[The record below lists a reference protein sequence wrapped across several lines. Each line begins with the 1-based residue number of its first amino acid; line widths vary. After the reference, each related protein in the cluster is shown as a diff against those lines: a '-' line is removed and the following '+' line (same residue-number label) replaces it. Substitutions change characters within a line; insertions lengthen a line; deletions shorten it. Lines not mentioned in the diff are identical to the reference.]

1 MATKAYSNTFKSL
14 PKVTQVD
21 KAALSGVQ
29 VDYNLEAYY
38 IYDLAKYL
46 NAQWIT
52 TGCLRPVKVNF
63 KYFKKDLIKESKQ
76 N

>member
-1 MATKAYSNTFKSL
+1 MFFVLNNLEITSRSSESDYRQPPRVATKTYSNTFKSL

-46 NAQWIT
+46 NAQ
-52 TGCLRPVKVNF
+52 
-63 KYFKKDLIKESKQ
+63 
-76 N
+76 

>member
-1 MATKAYSNTFKSL
+1 MFFVLNNSEITSRSSESDYRQLRVVTKAYSNTFKSL

-29 VDYNLEAYY
+29 VDYSLEAYY

-46 NAQWIT
+46 NAQ
-52 TGCLRPVKVNF
+52 
-63 KYFKKDLIKESKQ
+63 
-76 N
+76 

>member
-1 MATKAYSNTFKSL
+1 MFFVLNNLEITSRSSESDYRQLRVATKTYSNTFKSL

-29 VDYNLEAYY
+29 VDYSLEAYY

-46 NAQWIT
+46 NAQ
-52 TGCLRPVKVNF
+52 
-63 KYFKKDLIKESKQ
+63 
-76 N
+76 